1 MNGRKLTKIEV
12 LDSEAV
18 EATLYKAIL
27 SITKVEIKQ
36 PDQIDSTD

>member
-1 MNGRKLTKIEV
+1 MNGGKLTKIEV
-12 LDSEAV
+12 LDREVV

-36 PDQIDSTD
+36 PDQTDSTD

>member
-1 MNGRKLTKIEV
+1 MNSGKLTKIEV

-18 EATLYKAIL
+18 EPALYKTIL

-36 PDQIDSTD
+36 PDQTDSTD